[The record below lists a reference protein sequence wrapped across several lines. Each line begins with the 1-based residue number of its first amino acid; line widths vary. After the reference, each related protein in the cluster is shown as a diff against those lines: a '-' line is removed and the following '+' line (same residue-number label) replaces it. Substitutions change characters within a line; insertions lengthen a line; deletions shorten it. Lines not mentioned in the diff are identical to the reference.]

1 MKTLSTGDLVVQEN
15 EQEYTPS
22 RLNFDLK
29 GAGLDLYF
37 IIDRGNFSDVATE
50 RALVSRFLDNHAI
63 NGVDRITILL
73 TGSNATHPLITQ
85 STDLKE
91 VKSRLMERN
100 DNRYNHP
107 TNVLSSVSYALNLVR
122 GNMQLCQRPT
132 AIFVLAGPNAWSMAN
147 PFEEISSAAI
157 SLKTPIFFMHYV
169 ARRNDSADQYQA
181 IADATMGAYVAVGS
195 IQSERSSILD
205 DPIFKPLE
213 GMRGSFTVT
222 YHSTTGES
230 GKRDAALRFVDSP
243 VSSESQRTSYTVDLS
258 APKVTLISPV
268 EGSDILRTATK
279 FIDPKFLYDKDVVPI
294 EFNIE
299 WPDGFER
306 IPSKIRVIGVTSSGE
321 QTIQEIAETEFT
333 RSNYNL
339 SWNVDN
345 LTKEGA
351 NPFGIRVEVIDELGL
366 QSITTP
372 SNFTVTNFVPD
383 AVAKQTTEEIKQNL
397 KLTQYFVY
405 FLAGLIALL
414 IALAIIFRKKI
425 KQAFS
430 ATGKIGMAIET
441 VRKTIVGG
449 TGRRKNPIARLEV
462 VRPTVEVKSIF
473 TESVKL
479 GRDPNVSDYTF
490 YSLNSDCS
498 VSGEHAILVKKRD
511 GWKII
516 AVSQSGSPVC

>member
-1 MKTLSTGDLVVQEN
+1 MSTAV
-15 EQEYTPS
+15 T
-22 RLNFDLK
+22 
-29 GAGLDLYF
+29 
-37 IIDRGNFSDVATE
+37 
-50 RALVSRFLDNHAI
+50 
-63 NGVDRITILL
+63 
-73 TGSNATHPLITQ
+73 
-85 STDLKE
+85 
-91 VKSRLMERN
+91 
-100 DNRYNHP
+100 
-107 TNVLSSVSYALNLVR
+107 TN
-122 GNMQLCQRPT
+122 
-132 AIFVLAGPNAWSMAN
+132 
-147 PFEEISSAAI
+147 
-157 SLKTPIFFMHYV
+157 TPIFFL
-169 ARRNDSADQYQA
+169 Q
-181 IADATMGAYVAVGS
+181 TTG
-195 IQSERSSILD
+195 RSSASKDDYLKIAEASRGHYEEVKDRLKSDSSLLD
-205 DPIFKPLE
+205 DTVFTKLSD
-213 GMRGSFTVT
+213 MRGSYVVT
-222 YHSTTGES
+222 YRSQNSDS
-230 GKRDAALRFVDSP
+230 GKRDVNISFNYASTSM
-243 VSSESQRTSYTVDLS
+243 VSQGSAYSVDLS

-333 RSNYNL
+333 RSNYSL

-441 VRKTIVGG
+441 VRKTLVGG

-516 AVSQSGSPVC
+516 AVSQSGSPVFVDEQRIPMHQELPIHNGQLIELGYQDLGSALFRFVEVDSQQTFDFATESEFIPETNVQVDDGYRRTQVNMPGQDDMTLEQYGNPQDYPNPSYVPQEFFAKTSTDDDDFDALFNNLREN